1 MQEAVIIKALSG
13 FYYVKSDGVE
23 ISCRAR
29 GRFRLD
35 GTPPLVGDRV
45 LFERTEE
52 GHGYIKELLPRRNF
66 FIRPAVANVDYLV
79 LIAANVNPIT
89 DPHIIDR
96 VAVIA
101 EDAGCGVIVC
111 INKCDLDPG
120 DELFRIYSGMGYK
133 TIRTSAKT
141 GEGIAELRE
150 AIDGKFSA
158 FSGNSGVG
166 KSSLL
171 NALSPGLSL
180 ATGEVSE
187 RLGRGRH
194 TTRHIEFFS
203 LDEDTYI
210 ADTPGFASFDLTQM
224 APIKKERMQE
234 LFPEFRELLGTCRFD
249 DCMHLKE
256 PGCEICAAI
265 QNGKIHPSRYDS
277 YVKLFSIVSEFKAWE
292 QK

>member
-13 FYYVKSDGVE
+13 FYYVKCDGKE

-45 LFERTEE
+45 RFEHTQD
-52 GHGYIKELLPRRNF
+52 GSGYLQELLPRRNF

-101 EDAGCGVIVC
+101 EAASCGVIVC

-120 DELFRIYSGMGYK
+120 DELFEIYSGMGYK

-141 GEGIAELRE
+141 GEGIDELRK
-150 AIDGKFSA
+150 AIDGKASA
-158 FSGNSGVG
+158 FTGNSGVG

-180 ATGEVSE
+180 TTGEVSE

-194 TTRHIEFFS
+194 TTRHIEFFTLS
-203 LDEDTYI
+203 CDTYI

-224 APIKKERMQE
+224 APIKKERLQE
-234 LFPEFRELLGTCRFD
+234 LFPEFREFIGTCRFD

-256 PGCEICAAI
+256 PGCEITEAVKA
-265 QNGKIHPSRYDS
+265 GRIHPSRYDS
-277 YVKLFSIVSEFKAWE
+277 YVKLFEIVSGFKAWE